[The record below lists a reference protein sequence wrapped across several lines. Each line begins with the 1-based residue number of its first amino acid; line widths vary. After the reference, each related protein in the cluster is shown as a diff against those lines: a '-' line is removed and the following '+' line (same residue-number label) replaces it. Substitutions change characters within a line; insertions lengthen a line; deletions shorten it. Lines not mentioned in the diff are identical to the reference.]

1 MGKDAYA
8 KAGVDIHAGDEAVQ
22 KMRSVV
28 EATYT
33 PQVLAGLGG
42 FGSVFELPVGYQH
55 QVLVSGTDGV
65 GTKLLLAIGA
75 DKHDTIGQDLVAMVM
90 NDIIAEGAKPLF
102 LQDYLA
108 VDKMRPETAAEII
121 SGIAQATKA
130 VGASLIGG
138 ESAELPGLYA
148 EKHYD
153 LAAFGVGIAEKD
165 EILDS
170 PKNATAGDIL
180 LGLPSSG
187 IHSNG
192 YSLVRLVFGIKDS
205 KDFKKLS
212 DDLQSQLLTPTTLY
226 YPLIS
231 KLLDN
236 HQITGISNITG
247 GGIVGNLPRA
257 FSKNLQAKLT
267 WGSWPVL
274 DIFNLLQQTGD
285 LSTKDMLKTFNNG
298 LGMILIV
305 KPGNLNAVMNHF
317 KKINQSVYEIGKLQP
332 KTNSTDAE
340 VIFEGESPWKK

>member
-22 KMRSVV
+22 KMKAAV
-28 EATYT
+28 ESTYT
-33 PQVLAGLGG
+33 PQVLSGLGG
-42 FGSVFELPVGYQH
+42 FGSVFEIPTGYQH
-55 QVLVSGTDGV
+55 PVLVSGTDGV

-75 DKHDTIGQDLVAMVM
+75 DRHDTIGQDLVAMVM

-108 VDKMRPETAAEII
+108 VDKMRPEIVAETIG
-121 SGIAQATKA
+121 GIAKATKA

-170 PKNATAGDIL
+170 EKNAEAGDIL

-187 IHSNG
+187 VHSNG
-192 YSLVRLVFGIKDS
+192 YSLVRSVFGIKEPA
-205 KDFKKLS
+205 DFNKLPKTV
-212 DDLQSQLLTPTTLY
+212 QEQLLTPTTLY
-226 YPLIS
+226 YPIIS
-231 KLLDN
+231 KLLDE
-236 HQITGISNITG
+236 HRITGMSNITG

-257 FSKNLQAKLT
+257 FSKDLQAKIT
-267 WGSWPVL
+267 WGSWPIL
-274 DIFNLLQQTGD
+274 EIFNTLQQKGQ
-285 LSTKDMLKTFNNG
+285 LSTDDMLNTFNNG
-298 LGMILIV
+298 LGMILIIEPDQL
-305 KPGNLNAVMNHF
+305 KDVMNYF
-317 KKINQSVYEIGKLQP
+317 RETNQPVYEIGKLQS
-332 KTNSTDAE
+332 KANEKDAG
-340 VIFEGESPWKK
+340 VIFEGVAPWKK

>member
-1 MGKDAYA
+1 MEKDAYA

-22 KMRSVV
+22 KMRSAV

-33 PQVLAGLGG
+33 PQVLTGLGG
-42 FGSVFELPVGYQH
+42 FGSVFEIPTGYKH
-55 QVLVSGTDGV
+55 PVLVSGTDGV

-102 LQDYLA
+102 LQDYMA
-108 VDKMRPETAAEII
+108 VDKMRPEAVAETIG
-121 SGIAQATKA
+121 GIAKATKA

-170 PKNATAGDIL
+170 QQNAEAGDIL

-192 YSLVRLVFGIKDS
+192 YSLVRSVFDIKEPA
-205 KDFKKLS
+205 DFQKLPKKL
-212 DDLQSQLLTPTTLY
+212 QEQLLTPTTLY
-226 YPLIS
+226 YPVIS
-231 KLLDN
+231 NLLDE
-236 HQITGISNITG
+236 HRITGISNITG

-257 FSKNLQAKLT
+257 FSEQLQAKIT
-267 WGSWPVL
+267 WGSWPIL
-274 DIFNLLQQTGD
+274 DIFNSLQEKGQ
-285 LSTKDMLKTFNNG
+285 LSTEDMLSTFNNG
-298 LGMILIV
+298 LGMILII
-305 KPGNLNAVMNHF
+305 KPDQLNYMLNYF
-317 KKINQSVYEIGKLQP
+317 KETNQAVYEIGKLQSKP
-332 KTNSTDAE
+332 NVNDAG
-340 VIFEGESPWKK
+340 VVFEGVSPWKK

>member
-1 MGKDAYA
+1 MVKDAYA

-22 KMRSVV
+22 KMRSAV

-42 FGSVFELPVGYQH
+42 FGSVFELPTGYQH
-55 QVLVSGTDGV
+55 PVLVSGTDGV

-75 DKHDTIGQDLVAMVM
+75 DRHDTIGQDLVAMVM

-121 SGIAQATKA
+121 GGIAQATKA

-165 EILDS
+165 KILDS
-170 PKNATAGDIL
+170 PKNAAAGDIL

-192 YSLVRLVFGIKDS
+192 YSLVRSVFGIKEPQ
-205 KDFKKLS
+205 DFKKLS
-212 DDLQSQLLTPTTLY
+212 KDVQDQLLTPTTLY

-267 WGSWPVL
+267 WESWPVL

-285 LSTKDMLKTFNNG
+285 LSTEDMLKTFNNG

-305 KPGNLNAVMNHF
+305 KPDNLKAVMNHF

-332 KTNSTDAE
+332 KTNPTDAE